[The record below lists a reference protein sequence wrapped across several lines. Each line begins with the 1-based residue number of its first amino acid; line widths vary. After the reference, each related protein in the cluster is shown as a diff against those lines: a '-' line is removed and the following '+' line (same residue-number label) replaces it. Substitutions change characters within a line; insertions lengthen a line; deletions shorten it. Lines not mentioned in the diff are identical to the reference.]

1 MLSEIIVDSRAT
13 SAGIPQRIT
22 CRGVRSD
29 KYRSSLGLL
38 ARRRPGSLG
47 RLPTPSQAT
56 GRDKRRDNHLQ
67 MLRIAPALVV
77 DLCCAKLSKG
87 AERLDHRLLCQYPV
101 NHSRRLRSA
110 SWRGFLRLSPV
121 SCPDLPLCSDDAHEI
136 HPPAPKSRSRF
147 QQV

>member
-1 MLSEIIVDSRAT
+1 MTLVAGDDVIGLRGLRPQCRNFV
-13 SAGIPQRIT
+13 SAGSEETGPET
-22 CRGVRSD
+22 S
-29 KYRSSLGLL
+29 
-38 ARRRPGSLG
+38 
-47 RLPTPSQAT
+47 PSQAT
-56 GRDKRRDNHLQ
+56 GRVKRRDNHLQ
-67 MLRIAPALVV
+67 MLRIALALVV